1 MRTLLVLLMRT
12 LLVQLMLMPG
22 LAEAQAVI
30 VTRMLTAGSVIA
42 DADVTLVDADIPG
55 AITTLGAAL
64 GQEVREIIYPGRPVL
79 AGNLGAPAIIQRNQ
93 NVSLI
98 YQAGPLAI
106 FAQGRALSAGAA
118 GEVIKV
124 MNITSHATVM
134 GLIGTDGTVHVSRQ
148 QE

>member
-1 MRTLLVLLMRT
+1 MRALGV
-12 LLVQLMLMPG
+12 LMLLLPG
-22 LAEAQAVI
+22 MAEAQAVI

-42 DADVTLVDADIPG
+42 EADVTLVDADIPG
-55 AITTLGAAL
+55 ALTTLDAAL
-64 GQEVREIIYPGRPVL
+64 GQEVKEIIYPGRPVMT
-79 AGNLGAPAIIQRNQ
+79 GNLDAPVLIQRNQ

-106 FAQGRALSAGAA
+106 FAMGRALSAGAA

-124 MNITSHATVM
+124 MNTSSHATVQ
-134 GLIGTDGTVHVSRQ
+134 GLIDADGSVHVSRP

>member
-1 MRTLLVLLMRT
+1 MRALGV
-12 LLVQLMLMPG
+12 LMLLLPG
-22 LAEAQAVI
+22 MAEAQAVI

-42 DADVTLVDADIPG
+42 GADVTLVDADIPG
-55 AITTLGAAL
+55 ALTTLDAAL
-64 GQEVREIIYPGRPVL
+64 GQEVKEIIYPGRPVMT
-79 AGNLGAPAIIQRNQ
+79 GNLDAPVLIQRNQ

-106 FAQGRALSAGAA
+106 FAMGRALSAGAA

-124 MNITSHATVM
+124 MNTSSHATVQ
-134 GLIGTDGTVHVSRQ
+134 GLIDADGSVHVSRP